1 MRKIRLDDGVFNR
14 MVGTD
19 REISSYE
26 RFINLQKGIN
36 GDKKVNRYLKM
47 YKTLVEENVNLF
59 GTLASLEDMITL
71 RRIQNN
77 LDIQLYVQR
86 EYIYARQACPRDT
99 KNRDIRVC
107 VGRVDSYSNSND
119 DVLHNPKVMERA
131 EYIIHNHLNDLIIE
145 IELILNAKTIKENEE
160 ERSLVI

>member
-47 YKTLVEENVNLF
+47 YKNMVEKNVNLF

-107 VGRVDSYSNSND
+107 VGRVDSYPDSKNILD
-119 DVLHNPKVMERA
+119 NPKVMEKA
-131 EYIIHNHLNDLIIE
+131 ENIIHEYLNGLIIE
-145 IELILNAKTIKENEE
+145 MELILNTKTIKENEE
-160 ERSLVI
+160 ECSLVI